1 MLFYKKKILVGITG
15 GIAAYKV
22 CFLVRSIKKQ
32 GGEVKTILTKA
43 GERFVTKT
51 TLETLSEE
59 PVATD
64 TFEPSSNEATLH
76 IDLARW
82 SDCFVIAPATA
93 NIIAKSA
100 NGIADDLLSTVILAH
115 SGSIVFVPAMHTEMW
130 ENPATQRNI
139 KLLRKMGHEVM
150 PPGIGA
156 LARDKEGV
164 GRMAEPEEI
173 ESYIVNRLGLKE
185 DLKGKRIL
193 ISAGRTEEAIDPVRY
208 ISNRSSGKMGVALAE
223 EALTRGAEVT
233 IIAGIHNTQL
243 PGEAAIIHTDTAQK
257 MAAAVK
263 KEVDKHDVLIMA
275 AAVADYRPV
284 NPVKSKIKKS
294 KRGNL
299 SIELEPTEDIL
310 GSLGKKKTNV
320 VMVGFSVETD
330 NVINNSR
337 KKLSDK
343 NLDLIILN
351 NPLEPG
357 AGFDVDTNIV
367 TLIEKNKKPVKL
379 PLLPKREVARHI
391 LDRVIHL
398 I

>member
-1 MLFYKKKILVGITG
+1 
-15 GIAAYKV
+15 
-22 CFLVRSIKKQ
+22 
-32 GGEVKTILTKA
+32 
-43 GERFVTKT
+43 
-51 TLETLSEE
+51 
-59 PVATD
+59 
-64 TFEPSSNEATLH
+64 
-76 IDLARW
+76 
-82 SDCFVIAPATA
+82 
-93 NIIAKSA
+93 
-100 NGIADDLLSTVILAH
+100 
-115 SGSIVFVPAMHTEMW
+115 
-130 ENPATQRNI
+130 
-139 KLLRKMGHEVM
+139 
-150 PPGIGA
+150 
-156 LARDKEGV
+156 
-164 GRMAEPEEI
+164 
-173 ESYIVNRLGLKE
+173 
-185 DLKGKRIL
+185 
-193 ISAGRTEEAIDPVRY
+193 
-208 ISNRSSGKMGVALAE
+208 
-223 EALTRGAEVT
+223 
-233 IIAGIHNTQL
+233 
-243 PGEAAIIHTDTAQK
+243 

-294 KRGNL
+294 IGGHL

-379 PLLPKREVARHI
+379 PLLPKREVARLI
-391 LDRVIHL
+391 LDRVVHL